1 MRRKFHMGKILTLLA
16 VFAGFGLLQAGTA
29 NAKVPDFS
37 GTWGYHT
44 KDCQGDYVANFYF
57 KQIGKKVTGYYSEG
71 ASFGKGGEVG
81 DLQGVVKGDK
91 LFIKVCSNV
100 RDDPKYDRPA
110 CREKGGRYG
119 KEYIAYFVKKG
130 NKMTRYF
137 ATGEGPN
144 KEYDKDIEVFY
155 KASKE
160 GGFPIK
166 NQGECH

>member
-1 MRRKFHMGKILTLLA
+1 M
-16 VFAGFGLLQAGTA
+16 
-29 NAKVPDFS
+29 
-37 GTWGYHT
+37 
-44 KDCQGDYVANFYF
+44 
-57 KQIGKKVTGYYSEG
+57 
-71 ASFGKGGEVG
+71 
-81 DLQGVVKGDK
+81 
-91 LFIKVCSNV
+91 CSNV